1 MRPLTWALVT
11 GFLITFAHGRLP
23 AQESDYDVK
32 MNFESACKQVKEA
45 FDAAKTTA
53 TLDSLKLVLDSIE
66 VQYMPRQKFLD
77 KALYPE
83 TFGEKIA
90 DMRDLFRLTYDRVYL
105 IQNQGIKI
113 EELEGRILL
122 LSARIDSL
130 STERARL
137 FAELQE
143 SKTSLSKMRE
153 TVRRLTATMQAKDR
167 LIFALIDSIFLPYD
181 KDLNQIG
188 DVQKEAIAAKLMKAN
203 AAARVYDIA
212 SDNLQFLQTTE
223 LQPKDYANMIDQ
235 RDQFAN
241 KWNGLR
247 EKINAVSYAS
257 EAGKAGKPGKGKGA
271 TREPVIQQTHVD
283 SVLMDWDARLAS
295 VFWGAIFKE
304 FTSKGVKVLPFTD
317 GRSFAMSIRTYVDSA
332 KAKGEDTKVFLE
344 EVWKNRIDKEWRDA
358 LSKES
363 ILGKTQYA
371 ALDAYV
377 SSLGEEKVDLK
388 FLLYI
393 GVLLI
398 LVAGAWWLFGRKP
411 KVQPPAVDN
420 ESTPQG

>member
-1 MRPLTWALVT
+1 MRPLTWILVA
-11 GFLITFAHGRLP
+11 GFLIAF
-23 AQESDYDVK
+23 AQEHMIAQDSDYDVK
-32 MNFESACKQVKEA
+32 VNFETACKQIKEA

-53 TLDSLKLVLDSIE
+53 TLDSLKLALDSIE
-66 VQYMPRQKFLD
+66 VEYMPRQKFLD

-83 TFGEKIA
+83 TFGETIT
-90 DMRDLFRLTYDRVYL
+90 DLRSLFRLTYDRVYL

-130 STERARL
+130 STERTRL

-143 SKTSLSKMRE
+143 SKTSLSRMRE
-153 TVRRLTATMQAKDR
+153 TIRRLTATMQAKDR

-188 DVQKEAIAAKLMKAN
+188 DVQKETIAAKLMKAN
-203 AAARVYDIA
+203 VAARVYDIA
-212 SDNLQFLQTTE
+212 ADNLQFLQTTE

-235 RDQFAN
+235 HEQFAS
-241 KWNGLR
+241 KWSGLR

-257 EAGKAGKPGKGKGA
+257 EAEKTGRQGKGKA
-271 TREPVIQQTHVD
+271 IAREPVIQQTHVD
-283 SVLMDWDARLAS
+283 SVLMDWDTRLAS
-295 VFWGAIFKE
+295 VFWGSVFKE
-304 FTSKGVKVLPFTD
+304 FTNKGVKVLPFTD
-317 GRSFAMSIRTYVDSA
+317 AKSFAASIRTYVDSA
-332 KAKGEDTKVFLE
+332 NARGEDTKPFVE
-344 EVWKNRIDKEWRDA
+344 DVWKNRIDKEWRDA

-363 ILGKTQYA
+363 MLGKTQYA

-377 SSLGEEKVDLK
+377 SSLGEEKVNLK

-393 GVLLI
+393 GIVLV
-398 LVAGAWWLFGRKP
+398 LVAGAWWFFVRKP
-411 KVQPPAVDN
+411 KSQPPPDADV
-420 ESTPQG
+420 TTTQI

>member
-1 MRPLTWALVT
+1 MRSLTRILVA
-11 GFLITFAHGRLP
+11 GFFIGFVQQRMI
-23 AQESDYDVK
+23 AQNSDYDVK
-32 MNFESACKQVKEA
+32 VNFETACNQIKEA
-45 FDAAKTTA
+45 FDGAKTTA

-77 KALYPE
+77 RALYPG
-83 TFGEKIA
+83 TFGETIT
-90 DMRDLFRLTYDRVYL
+90 DLRNLFRLTYDRVYL

-130 STERARL
+130 STERTRL

-143 SKTSLSKMRE
+143 SKTSMSRMRE
-153 TVRRLTATMQAKDR
+153 TIRRLTATMQAKDR

-181 KDLNQIG
+181 KNLNQIG

-203 AAARVYDIA
+203 VAARVYDIA
-212 SDNLQFLQTTE
+212 ADNLQFLQTTE

-235 RDQFAN
+235 HEQFSG

-257 EAGKAGKPGKGKGA
+257 EAEKTGKQGKGKSA
-271 TREPVIQQTHVD
+271 AREPVIQQTHVD

-295 VFWGAIFKE
+295 VFWGSVFKE

-317 GRSFAMSIRTYVDSA
+317 GRSFAASIRTYVDSA
-332 KAKGEDTKVFLE
+332 KAKGEDTKVFVE
-344 EVWKNRIDKEWRDA
+344 DVWKNRIDKEWRDA

-363 ILGKTQYA
+363 MLGKTQYA

-377 SSLGEEKVDLK
+377 SSLGEERVDLR
-388 FLLYI
+388 FVLYLGI
-393 GVLLI
+393 ILV

-411 KVQPPAVDN
+411 KSQPPPDAG
-420 ESTPQG
+420 ESTTQV

>member
-1 MRPLTWALVT
+1 MRPLIWTLVA
-11 GFLITFAHGRLP
+11 GFLITLGHQRMAG
-23 AQESDYDVK
+23 QVSDYDVK
-32 MNFESACKQVKEA
+32 TNFETACKQIKA
-45 FDAAKTTA
+45 SFDSARTTA
-53 TLDSLKLVLDSIE
+53 SLDSLKLVLDSVE

-83 TFGEKIA
+83 TFGERIA
-90 DMRDLFRLTYDRVYL
+90 DLRSLFQLTYDRVYL

-130 STERARL
+130 SAERSKL

-143 SKTSLSKMRE
+143 NKTAVSRMRE
-153 TVRRLTATMQAKDR
+153 TIRKLTATMQAKDR

-188 DVQKEAIAAKLMKAN
+188 DIQKEAITAKLMKAN

-212 SDNLQFLQTTE
+212 ADNLQFLQTTD

-235 RDQFAN
+235 RDQFAS

-257 EAGKAGKPGKGKGA
+257 EAEKAGKQRKGKGA
-271 TREPVIQQTHVD
+271 AREPVIQQTHVD
-283 SVLMDWDARLAS
+283 SVLLDWDARLAS
-295 VFWGAIFKE
+295 VFWSSLYKE

-317 GRSFAMSIRTYVDSA
+317 ARSFDVSIRTYVDSA
-332 KAKGEDTKVFLE
+332 KAKGEDTKVFVE
-344 EVWKNRIDKEWRDA
+344 DIWKNRIDKEWRDA

-363 ILGKTQYA
+363 MLGKTRYA
-371 ALDAYV
+371 ALDTYV
-377 SSLGEEKVDLK
+377 SSLGEERVDLK
-388 FLLYI
+388 FLIYI
-393 GVLLI
+393 GIVVI
-398 LVAGAWWLFGRKP
+398 LVGGAWWYFGRKP
-411 KVQPPAVDN
+411 KNQPPAGS
-420 ESTPQG
+420 ETPPQS